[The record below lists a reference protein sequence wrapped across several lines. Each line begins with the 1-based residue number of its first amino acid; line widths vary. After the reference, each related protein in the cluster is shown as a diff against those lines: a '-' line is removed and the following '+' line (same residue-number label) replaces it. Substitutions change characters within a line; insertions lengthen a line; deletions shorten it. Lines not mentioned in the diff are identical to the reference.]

1 MGRNHRRK
9 RKYKFNQRER
19 AAKARANVALRAY
32 QPWRLLDVR
41 DVTPVGW
48 VGAGVCV
55 VIDPNFENRWSIKND
70 GSTFEKQR

>member
-19 AAKARANVALRAY
+19 AAMARANVALRAY

-41 DVTPVGW
+41 DVPPVGW
-48 VGAGVCV
+48 VVLVLGFALLLTLILKIVGA
-55 VIDPNFENRWSIKND
+55 
-70 GSTFEKQR
+70 

>member
-41 DVTPVGW
+41 DVTLVGW
-48 VGAGVCV
+48 GGLVLGFALLLTLILKIVGA
-55 VIDPNFENRWSIKND
+55 
-70 GSTFEKQR
+70 

>member
-19 AAKARANVALRAY
+19 AAKARANVALRVN

-48 VGAGVCV
+48 VLVLGFALLLTLILKIVGA
-55 VIDPNFENRWSIKND
+55 
-70 GSTFEKQR
+70 

>member
-19 AAKARANVALRAY
+19 AAMARANVALRAY

-48 VGAGVCV
+48 VVGKAPVLCRK
-55 VIDPNFENRWSIKND
+55 PATR
-70 GSTFEKQR
+70 R